1 MTKTERKLKMINQT
15 KISLLPTPIKKATY
29 NSLEKK
35 LKRRDRKIE
44 ELENAVRT
52 LKQLCNR
59 QGSLIKDLKSKADD
73 LGRDAQAIAKITHW
87 YGTRKQLKWWQK
99 FI

>member
-15 KISLLPTPIKKATY
+15 KISLLPTPIKKPTY
-29 NSLEKK
+29 DSLQKQVR
-35 LKRRDRKIE
+35 RRDRKIE

-99 FI
+99 LI

>member
-1 MTKTERKLKMINQT
+1 MASLRYHAGRMVLHRKEGKWHVKIKTKDGKLHF
-15 KISLLPTPIKKATY
+15 P
-29 NSLEKK
+29 LEA
-35 LKRRDRKIE
+35 E

-99 FI
+99 LI

>member
-1 MTKTERKLKMINQT
+1 MINQT
-15 KISLLPTPIKKATY
+15 KISLLPTPIKKPTY
-29 NSLEKK
+29 DSLQKQVR
-35 LKRRDRKIE
+35 RRDRKIQ

-59 QGSLIKDLKSKADD
+59 QGSLIKDLNSKADA
-73 LGRDAQAIAKITHW
+73 LHRDREAISKVTHW